1 MDFKKIIATIV
12 DFFKKVWVWL
22 KPYLIQFHQWRKRIW
37 KKYQVNKI
45 ILLLGLVVVL
55 VTSVYLFYLAKS
67 SDVEALKTGLSQ
79 VTTIYDKDDEV
90 AGTLNGQK
98 GTSIPLEQMSPHL
111 IDALISTED
120 KRFYQHGGFDIR
132 GIGRA
137 ALGFLTSGKVTGG
150 GSTLTQQLAKN
161 AYLTLD
167 QTLNRKAKELFLAIE
182 IEKTYTKD
190 EILEMYLNSA
200 YFANGV
206 WGVEDAA
213 HKYFGTTAANLTI
226 DEAAVMV
233 GMLKGPGIYN
243 PIDYYD
249 NAIKRR
255 DTVLQLMVDNGK
267 LDQAQADQM
276 MKETLVLADTY
287 GDSRQDNQYP
297 YFFDEVIR
305 EAERVANIKDAD
317 LLNKGYKVYTT
328 LDQQYQQDMNTTF
341 SQNELFPPNATDGE
355 MVQGASIAINPKTGG
370 VQAVVGG
377 RGEHTRLGF
386 NRATQSS
393 LSPGSTMKP
402 LVYTAALESGYQ
414 PDSLLKDEAMSF
426 YQVEN
431 YDKVYRGE
439 VPMYQALAESLNA
452 SSVWLLNEIGLEKG
466 TKKIEKFGIALDDKD
481 HYPGIVL
488 GGMTKGTSPLK
499 MASAYTVFANQGK
512 QKSPHFIR
520 KIVDSTGKIVWDNEE
535 AKEKQITT
543 PQVAEEMTSMLQG
556 VFSSG
561 TGYSAQPYGY
571 TIAGKTGTTES
582 VNVDSQS
589 KDQWIIGYTPDVVV
603 ASWIGFDESS
613 DIHFLQSGGGQGIS
627 PIFKDQTQRI
637 LSHSPGTPF
646 NVEDAS
652 IKAQQE
658 ETQAESNGSLDEF
671 GQKIKEGAEYW
682 GGQIKDGAGKVK
694 DGLKDL
700 WNNFTQ

>member
-1 MDFKKIIATIV
+1 MDFKRISATIA
-12 DFFKKVWVWL
+12 DFLKKVWIWL
-22 KPYLIQFHQWRKRIW
+22 KPYLIQFHHWRKRIW

-45 ILLLGLVVVL
+45 ILLVGLVVVL
-55 VTSVYLFYLAKS
+55 VTSIYLFYLAKS
-67 SDVEALKTGLSQ
+67 SDVGTLQKGLSQ
-79 VTTIYDKDDEV
+79 VTTIYDKDGDE

-98 GTSIPLEQMSPHL
+98 GTSVPLAQMSPYL
-111 IDALISTED
+111 VDALISTED

-137 ALGFLTSGKVTGG
+137 AVGILTKGKITGG
-150 GSTLTQQLAKN
+150 GSTITQQLAKN

-182 IEKTYTKD
+182 IEKQYTKD
-190 EILEMYLNSA
+190 EILEMYLNSS

-206 WGVEDAA
+206 WGVEDAS
-213 HKYFGTTAANLTI
+213 HRYFAKSAAELTI

-243 PIDYYD
+243 PIDYKE
-249 NAIKRR
+249 NAMDRR

-267 LDQAQADQM
+267 LDQPTADQL
-276 MKETLVLADTY
+276 MKDDLIVTDNY
-287 GDSRQDNQYP
+287 MDSRKDNQYP

-317 LLNKGYKVYTT
+317 LLNKGYKIYTT

-341 SQNELFPPNATDGE
+341 SQDVLFPPNAADGE
-355 MVQGASIAINPKTGG
+355 IVQGASIAINPKTGG

-377 RGEHTRLGF
+377 RGEHTYLGF

-402 LVYTAALESGYQ
+402 LVYTAALESGYS
-414 PDSLLKDEAMSF
+414 PDSILKDEAMSF
-426 YQVEN
+426 YNVEN

-481 HYPGIVL
+481 QYPGIVL
-488 GGMTKGTSPLK
+488 GGMTKGTSPLR

-520 KIVDSTGKIVWDNEE
+520 KIVDSAGTVVWDNED

-543 PQVAEEMTSMLQG
+543 PQVSEEMTSMLQG

-652 IKAQQE
+652 IKAQE
-658 ETQAESNGSLDEF
+658 EATPDAKGSLDEF
-671 GQKIKEGAEYW
+671 GKKVKEGAEYW